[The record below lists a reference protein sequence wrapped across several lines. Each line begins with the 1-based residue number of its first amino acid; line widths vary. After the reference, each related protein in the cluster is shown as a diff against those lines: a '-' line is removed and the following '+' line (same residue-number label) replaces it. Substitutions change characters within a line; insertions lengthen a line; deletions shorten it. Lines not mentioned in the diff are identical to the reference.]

1 MISQRL
7 GVDRL
12 QCREANIDKAS
23 QYAVELGVL
32 SLLQLIWSPSVD
44 MERSAH
50 RTESQIYDD

>member
-12 QCREANIDKAS
+12 QCREADINEAS

-44 MERSAH
+44 MERSAR
-50 RTESQIYDD
+50 RTEQQFYDD